1 MKQIK
6 INNWKKFKVSDL
18 FDVKPTKSYKGYT
31 NKELF
36 NEEGNTPVI
45 VNSKFNNGV
54 GGYSILNNTEKGNI
68 ITYSD
73 TTSSDTIFYQ
83 KEAFIGYSHI
93 QGLYPKKYI
102 DKWNENSYLFLIT
115 ILRKEAY
122 CLSVDYKNKFTRKMF
137 SNMEITYGKLYYKFK
152 K

>member
-45 VNSKFNNGV
+45 
-54 GGYSILNNTEKGNI
+54 LN
-68 ITYSD
+68 
-73 TTSSDTIFYQ
+73 
-83 KEAFIGYSHI
+83 
-93 QGLYPKKYI
+93 
-102 DKWNENSYLFLIT
+102 LIM
-115 ILRKEAY
+115 
-122 CLSVDYKNKFTRKMF
+122 V
-137 SNMEITYGKLYYKFK
+137 
-152 K
+152 